1 MNLRQMEVF
10 HAIMVTGSITGAA
23 RLLNVTQPAVRT
35 VLKHCESQLKM
46 KLFVRVAGRLQ
57 PTAEAEAVFPQ
68 AASIFGRLDA
78 VSRLTQ
84 DLVGGRLGTL
94 SIAAAFPIA
103 NGYLAKALASF
114 VSSRPNLRATL
125 QSLTSPQVLD
135 RVINREAELGV
146 AHEPIISSA
155 VQTEVLVKTGISCVM
170 PQDHPLAAREEVDIR
185 ELVDYPLIT
194 YLPHIQ
200 WRPFIDRALSEAGI
214 APTISVQVSL
224 SITAIMLARYGA
236 GVALAEPL
244 LVASMKLPGLVVRPL
259 SPRIEAK
266 TFLVR
271 LKSAPP
277 SPAIDQFIV
286 HLKETI
292 RADLGHQMYL

>member
-1 MNLRQMEVF
+1 MFCFFKQ
-10 HAIMVTGSITGAA
+10 
-23 RLLNVTQPAVRT
+23 
-35 VLKHCESQLKM
+35 K
-46 KLFVRVAGRLQ
+46 
-57 PTAEAEAVFPQ
+57 TAYEMRISDWSSDVC
-68 AASIFGRLDA
+68 S
-78 VSRLTQ
+78 S
-84 DLVGGRLGTL
+84 DL
-94 SIAAAFPIA
+94 AAAFPIA

-214 APTISVQVSL
+214 APTIK
-224 SITAIMLARYGA
+224 IG
-236 GVALAEPL
+236 
-244 LVASMKLPGLVVRPL
+244 
-259 SPRIEAK
+259 
-266 TFLVR
+266 
-271 LKSAPP
+271 
-277 SPAIDQFIV
+277 
-286 HLKETI
+286 
-292 RADLGHQMYL
+292 RAHV